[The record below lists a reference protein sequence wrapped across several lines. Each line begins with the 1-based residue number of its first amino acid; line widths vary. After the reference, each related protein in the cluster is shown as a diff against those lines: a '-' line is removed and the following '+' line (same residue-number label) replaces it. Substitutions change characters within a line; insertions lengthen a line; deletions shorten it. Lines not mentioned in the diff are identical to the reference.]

1 MSKRGVNPALAD
13 IERELADLERRRE
26 EMDRAIARLQRVAG
40 WLRRRARDGRI
51 SASERQRFDST
62 PHRRPSLTAYCRA
75 ALRMNAPR
83 GLTPREVRD
92 FLATAGFDWSVY
104 SNGQAALHTVL
115 KRLVHQQEVT
125 VTVDPEGDTR
135 YAIRQVRA
143 VALTRTD
150 LEDEAFLKNIL
161 VADTPETVE
170 AVVRAHRQKQRLR

>member
-1 MSKRGVNPALAD
+1 MSKKDLRPALED

-40 WLRRRARDGRI
+40 WLRHYATGRWTAV
-51 SASERQRFDST
+51 SKRHVAST
-62 PHRRPSLTAYCRA
+62 GHRRLSLTAYCRA

-115 KRLVHQQEVT
+115 KRLVRQQEVT
-125 VTVDPEGDTR
+125 VAVDQEGETR
-135 YAIRQVRA
+135 YATRQVRA
-143 VALTRTD
+143 LALTRTKLKD
-150 LEDEAFLKNIL
+150 DAFLKNIL
-161 VADTPETVE
+161 AADTPEAIE
-170 AVVRAHRQKQRLR
+170 AIVRALRGIR